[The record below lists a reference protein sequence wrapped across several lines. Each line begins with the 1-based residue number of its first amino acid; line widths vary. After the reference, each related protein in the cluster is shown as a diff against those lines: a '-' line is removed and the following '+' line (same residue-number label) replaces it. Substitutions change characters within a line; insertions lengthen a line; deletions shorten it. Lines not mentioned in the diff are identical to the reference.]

1 IPLVLQ
7 QVKLLVV
14 MTMIGVVNG
23 FESIYILTMDGGPG
37 HETTV
42 PGLYMYLNGFSYQR
56 MGLACAIG
64 LLMLLF
70 LLAFTVTLNRF
81 MRTGDYEPET

>member
-1 IPLVLQ
+1 
-7 QVKLLVV
+7 VKLLVV

-37 HETTV
+37 YETTV